1 MVLQPPPPSTASP
14 AAAQLFPP
22 ALSPRLGQALGI
34 TFSLSTSIFTVLG
47 TDSAH

>member
-22 ALSPRLGQALGI
+22 ALSPHLEQAVGI
-34 TFSLSTSIFTVLG
+34 TLSLSTSVFTVPG